1 MTTLNSE
8 GKCLFCGETYK
19 KAAISRHLNTHLK
32 AKAAANKIGVSFHLR
47 IEAEEM
53 FLNLWVDG
61 EAKMKSIDDFLRSIW
76 LECCGHMSAFR
87 DRSKASRGGG
97 MFDIMDAYDYLEQ
110 GNIKKYE
117 AIMESTAGEV
127 PMSRKVK
134 DVFYK
139 DYKLEYQY
147 DFGSTTQLKVKAIEV
162 FPFKAE
168 KSIVLLSR
176 NEPLEIL
183 CHDCGKSPASKICT
197 VCMGEDEYMFCDKC
211 AKKHAKKCPD
221 FDDYAQ
227 LPVVNSPRMGVCA
240 YEGGIIDIERDGIFV
255 LKTD

>member
-1 MTTLNSE
+1 MTALHSE

-19 KAAISRHLNTHLK
+19 KTSISRHLNTHLK
-32 AKAAANKIGVSFHLR
+32 TKAANNKIGVSFHLR
-47 IEAEEM
+47 IEAAEM

-87 DRSKASRGGG
+87 DRSKASRGG
-97 MFDIMDAYDYLEQ
+97 MFDSMDAYDYLQQ
-110 GNIKKYE
+110 GNVKKYE
-117 AIMESTAGEV
+117 AIMESTSGEV

-147 DFGSTTQLKVKAIEV
+147 DFGSTTQLQVKTIEV

-183 CHDCGKSPASKICT
+183 CHDCGKLPASQICT
-197 VCMGEDEYMFCDKC
+197 VCMWQEEYMFCDKC

-240 YEGGIIDIERDGIFV
+240 YEGGIIDTERDGIFV
-255 LKTD
+255 VKPN